1 MNERCAD
8 STDGG
13 AASRTATGRA
23 ETNRLVADGAPA
35 VDGSTLRS
43 VRLPDGRRV
52 AYAEYGNPEGVP
64 VCFLHGTPGSRL
76 LGGLFADRAF
86 EAGVRV
92 FAPDRPGY
100 GRSDA
105 EPVRTPADAGRVV
118 AAVADEA
125 DASRVGLVG
134 FSGGGPH
141 ALAAAATRGDRVRRV
156 DVVAGAVPPSLRS
169 SPPPTLRLL
178 EILCER
184 MPSLAA
190 RLVGAQ
196 ARLARRAPPS
206 LVTSQYTSVDG
217 ALPDGVADLV
227 ARDFAAAFARHRRGF
242 VTETR
247 LLAHPWEFSLE
258 DVAAPVGL
266 WHGDE
271 DANVPVEGA
280 RRLAAWLPEADLTVL
295 DGADHLRSLLR
306 SRVPVLERHAT
317 DG

>member
-1 MNERCAD
+1 MNERRAD
-8 STDGG
+8 AMSGG
-13 AASRTATGRA
+13 
-23 ETNRLVADGAPA
+23 LP
-35 VDGSTLRS
+35 VDTVSSPRS
-43 VRLPDGRRV
+43 VHLPDGGRV
-52 AYAEYGNPEGVP
+52 AYAEYGDPEGVP

-76 LGGLFADRAF
+76 LGGLLADRAS
-86 EAGVRV
+86 ETGVRLL
-92 FAPDRPGY
+92 APDRPGY

-105 EPVRTPADAGRVV
+105 DPARTPADAGRVV

-125 DASRVGLVG
+125 GASRVGLVG
-134 FSGGGPH
+134 FSGGGPR

-156 DVVAGAVPPSLRS
+156 DVVAGAVPPLLRS

-178 EILCER
+178 ETLCER
-184 MPSLAA
+184 VPSLAA

-206 LVTSQYTSVDG
+206 LVASQYTSVDG
-217 ALPDGVADLV
+217 DLPDGVADLV

-242 VTETR
+242 VAETR
-247 LLAHPWEFSLE
+247 LLARPWEFSPA

-271 DANVPVEGA
+271 DANVPVAGA
-280 RRLAAWLPEADLTVL
+280 RRLAARLPDADLTVL

-306 SRVPVLERHAT
+306 SRVPVLERHAA
-317 DG
+317 GE